1 MDLNQ
6 LLYHHQV
13 ALIKAQTSVPAN
25 RFDLVGHYRS
35 RIAKMRK
42 SLDSPDVP
50 LWVQAMLGGSS
61 SCPPFGLLENADARF
76 DRILP
81 RTRGTMRR

>member
-13 ALIKAQTSVPAN
+13 ALIEAQNSVPAN

-42 SLDSPDVP
+42 SFDIPDVP
-50 LWVQAMLGGSS
+50 LWVQAML
-61 SCPPFGLLENADARF
+61 
-76 DRILP
+76 
-81 RTRGTMRR
+81 

>member
-50 LWVQAMLGGSS
+50 LWVQAML
-61 SCPPFGLLENADARF
+61 
-76 DRILP
+76 
-81 RTRGTMRR
+81 